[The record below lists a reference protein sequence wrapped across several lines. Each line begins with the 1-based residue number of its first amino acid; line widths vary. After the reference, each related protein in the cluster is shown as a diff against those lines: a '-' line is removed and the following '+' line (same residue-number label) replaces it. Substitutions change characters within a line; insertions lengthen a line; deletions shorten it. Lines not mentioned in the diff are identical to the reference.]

1 MIPQEKNKYIKKVVS
16 WMEKSLTKEESREK
30 LRLEG
35 IGFVSAD
42 TIITKSYNFLLNK
55 YTTEVLDYIKNNKE
69 QSIEDYVGKIVPE
82 NFSNKVTEV
91 AGRRITRVI
100 REQIIVDLDNN
111 VPIKGILD
119 THQSTIATRKQIKQ
133 WIIAYFKNVMSR
145 EMLIKKSFMRTGAIT
160 IFSGLLLG
168 LILYFYP
175 LRVGKFTLT
184 YHFIYLI
191 VAGLIMF
198 GYGLFKPVSDYPKM

>member
-16 WMEKSLTKEESREK
+16 WMEKGVTKEESREK

-42 TIITKSYNFLLNK
+42 TIVTKSYNLLLNK

-69 QSIEDYVGKIVPE
+69 QNIEDYVDKIVPE

-91 AGRRITRVI
+91 ASRRITRVI
-100 REQIIVDLDNN
+100 REQIIFDLDNN

-145 EMLIKKSFMRTGAIT
+145 EMLIKKSFMRTGVIT

-191 VAGLIMF
+191 AAGLIMF